1 MAGTHAITRRVFSA
15 VFGLPRATSR
25 RIVGELDV
33 GIPMPDG
40 AVLLADRWAP
50 SVPTGAPTV
59 LIRTC
64 YSRKQFASLIARA
77 YAERGL
83 QTVVVNSRGTF
94 GSTGGQFYAMH
105 HEHDDGLAV
114 LDWVRAQPWYTG
126 SMSLAGSSY
135 LGYTQWA
142 VAAEAPAD
150 VVAMHPH
157 FTSARLAQNFLSTG
171 AVELDTAARWAL
183 VTATQERP
191 RANARVALGID
202 EKHLLA
208 AMNTLPLNVI
218 DEKALGM
225 AWPFY
230 KDTVTRTEDDPR
242 WEPWD
247 RRADLPRVAIPASF
261 VAGWYDPFLMDEL
274 KDFHAL
280 QAAGTPARLTIGP
293 WTHASKGASNAS
305 VLDTLDWTGI
315 HSGASSTRDRAP
327 VRALVMGA
335 GEWLELDQWPPA
347 GARPERWYLGA
358 DGGLGAEL
366 VVGAPTRYSYDP
378 AEPTP
383 SVGGRLLLAGAGR
396 KNNAALESR
405 DDVISFTSAPLQR
418 DLRVVGD
425 ASAEV
430 WMSSDR
436 PTWDLFV
443 RLCEVDARGRSFNV
457 CDGLIRVAVAEV
469 TPHPQ
474 LIRLELSPT
483 AQLFRR
489 GRRLRV
495 QVSSGAHP
503 RFARNLGSDE
513 RHDVGTVMF
522 TARQAIFHDA
532 EHPSAILLPRFDR
545 PDGSASDLDQQHP

>member
-1 MAGTHAITRRVFSA
+1 MPRAHALTRRVFGA
-15 VFGLPRATSR
+15 VFDLPKATSR
-25 RIVGELDV
+25 RIVGELDAA
-33 GIPMPDG
+33 IPMPDG
-40 AVLLADRWAP
+40 AVLRADRWTP
-50 SVPTGAPTV
+50 SPGTDAPTI

-64 YSRKQFASLIARA
+64 YSRKAFSALIARA
-77 YAERGL
+77 YAERGF
-83 QTVVVNSRGTF
+83 QTVIVNSRGTF
-94 GSTGGQFYAMH
+94 GSTGGPFYAMH

-126 SMSLAGSSY
+126 SMVLAGASY

-142 VAAEAPAD
+142 VAAEARDD

-171 AVELDTAARWAL
+171 AVELDTAARWAM

-202 EKHLLA
+202 EKHLQA
-208 AMNTLPLNVI
+208 SMNTLPINVI
-218 DEKALGM
+218 DEKVLGS

-247 RRADLPRVAIPASF
+247 RRVDLPHVKVPASF
-261 VAGWYDPFLMDEL
+261 VAGWYDPFLMDQI

-280 QAAGTPARLTIGP
+280 RAAGTPARLTIGP
-293 WTHASKGASNAS
+293 WTHASKGASDAS
-305 VLDTLDWTGI
+305 IHDTLEWTAI
-315 HSGASSTRDRAP
+315 HTGHGAASDRAV
-327 VRALVMGA
+327 VRAFVMGSDR
-335 GEWLELDQWPPA
+335 WLDLEEWPPPA
-347 GARPERWYLGA
+347 AVPERWYLGA
-358 DGGLGAEL
+358 DGTLGAQ
-366 VVGAPTRYSYDP
+366 VVPGPPRSYTYDP
-378 AEPTP
+378 AIPTP

-396 KNNAALESR
+396 KNNRALEAR
-405 DDVISFTSAPLQR
+405 DDVLTYTSGALAE
-418 DLRVVGD
+418 DLTIAG
-425 ASAEV
+425 SLFAEI
-430 WMSSDR
+430 WMTSNR

-457 CDGLIRVAVAEV
+457 SDGLIRVAVAEI
-469 TPHPQ
+469 TTEPQ

-522 TARQAIFHDA
+522 AAEQAILSDA
-532 EHPSAILLPRFDR
+532 AHRSAVILPTLP
-545 PDGSASDLDQQHP
+545 

>member
-1 MAGTHAITRRVFSA
+1 MARTHALTRRAFGV
-15 VFGLPRATSR
+15 VFGLPRATNR
-25 RIVGELDV
+25 RITGELDV

-40 AVLLADRWAP
+40 AELLADRWAP
-50 SVPTGAPTV
+50 ATATGAPTV

-64 YSRKQFASLIARA
+64 YSRKLFSGLVARA

-126 SMSLAGSSY
+126 SMVLAGSSY

-142 VAAEAPAD
+142 VAAEAPDD
-150 VVAMHPH
+150 VIAMHPH

-171 AVELDTAARWAL
+171 AVELDTAARWAM
-183 VTATQERP
+183 VTANQERP
-191 RANARVALGID
+191 RASARVALGID
-202 EKHLLA
+202 EKHLRT
-208 AMNTLPLNVI
+208 AMNTLPINII
-218 DEKALGM
+218 DEKALGKS
-225 AWPFY
+225 WPFF

-247 RRADLPRVAIPASF
+247 RRVDLPRVSVPASF
-261 VAGWYDPFLMDEL
+261 MAGWYDPFLMDEL

-280 QAAGTPARLTIGP
+280 QAAGTPTRLTIGA
-293 WTHASKGASNAS
+293 WTHASKGASNAG
-305 VLDTLDWTGI
+305 VHDTLEWTRI
-315 HSGASSTRDRAP
+315 QSGTAPATARPP
-327 VRALVMGA
+327 VRAFVMGA
-335 GEWLELDQWPPA
+335 GEWLDLEQWPPA
-347 GARPERWYLGA
+347 ESRPTRWYLGA
-358 DGGLGAEL
+358 DGSLGPTEVAGE
-366 VVGAPTRYSYDP
+366 PTRYRYDP
-378 AEPTP
+378 AIPTP

-396 KNNAALESR
+396 KNNTALESR
-405 DDVISFTSAPLQR
+405 ADVITFTTPPLDH
-418 DLRVVGD
+418 DLCLVGD
-425 ASAEV
+425 VSAEI

-443 RLCEVDARGRSFNV
+443 RLCDVDARGRSFNV
-457 CDGLIRVAVAEV
+457 CDGLIRVAVASM
-469 TPHPQ
+469 TPEPQ
-474 LIRLELSPT
+474 LIRLHLSPT

-489 GRRLRV
+489 GHRVRV

-503 RFARNLGSDE
+503 RFARNLGSAE

-522 TARQAIFHDA
+522 AAQQAIFHDA
-532 EHPSAILLPRFDR
+532 DHPSAVILPR
-545 PDGSASDLDQQHP
+545 LD

>member
-1 MAGTHAITRRVFSA
+1 MTPTHAATRRAFSA
-15 VFGLPRATSR
+15 VFGLSKPTNRHIS
-25 RIVGELDV
+25 GDLDAA
-33 GIPMPDG
+33 IPMPDG

-50 SVPTGAPTV
+50 TPATNAPTV

-64 YSRKQFASLIARA
+64 YSRKAFSGLVARA
-77 YAERGL
+77 YAERGF

-94 GSTGGQFYAMH
+94 GSGGGPFYAMH

-114 LDWVRAQPWYTG
+114 LDWVRAQPWYSGT
-126 SMSLAGSSY
+126 MVLAGASY

-142 VAAEAPAD
+142 VAAEAPDD

-171 AVELDTAARWAL
+171 AVELDTAARWAM
-183 VTATQERP
+183 VTALQERP

-202 EKHLLA
+202 EKHLQL
-208 AMNTLPLNVI
+208 AMNTLPINIV
-218 DEKALGM
+218 DEKAIGRS
-225 AWPFY
+225 WPFF

-247 RRADLPRVAIPASF
+247 RRVDLPDVRVPASF
-261 VAGWYDPFLMDEL
+261 VAGWYDPFLMDQL
-274 KDFHAL
+274 KDFHTL
-280 QAAGTPARLTIGP
+280 SAAGTPTRLTIGP

-305 VLDTLDWTGI
+305 VRDTLEWTGI
-315 HSGASSTRDRAP
+315 HSGRAIGTNRSA
-327 VRALVMGA
+327 VRAFIMGA
-335 GEWLELDQWPPA
+335 NRWLDLEQWPPPSSLPA
-347 GARPERWYLGA
+347 RWYLGS
-358 DGGLGAEL
+358 GGSLGETT
-366 VVGAPTRYSYDP
+366 VGGEPTRYRYDP
-378 AEPTP
+378 ADPTP

-396 KNNAALESR
+396 KNNRALESR
-405 DDVISFTSAPLQR
+405 ADVRTFTSARLGE
-418 DLRVVGD
+418 DLLIAGSL
-425 ASAEV
+425 SAEV
-430 WMSSDR
+430 WMTSTR

-443 RLCEVDARGRSFNV
+443 RLCDVDTRGRSFNV
-457 CDGLIRVAVAEV
+457 ADGLIRVSVAEV
-469 TPHPQ
+469 SDEAQ

-489 GRRLRV
+489 GHRLRV

-522 TARQAIFHDA
+522 TAEQAIFHDSD
-532 EHPSAILLPRFDR
+532 HPSAVVLPR
-545 PDGSASDLDQQHP
+545 LD

>member
-1 MAGTHAITRRVFSA
+1 MSRTHALTRRVFGA
-15 VFGLPRATSR
+15 VFALPKATSR
-25 RIVGELDV
+25 RVTGELDV

-40 AVLLADRWAP
+40 TILLADRWAP
-50 SVPTGAPTV
+50 SSATDAPTI

-64 YSRKQFASLIARA
+64 YSRKAFSGLVARA
-77 YAERGL
+77 YAERGF

-94 GSTGGQFYAMH
+94 GSTGGPFYAMH

-114 LDWVRAQPWYTG
+114 LDWVRAQSWYTG
-126 SMSLAGSSY
+126 SMVLAGASY

-142 VAAEAPAD
+142 VAAEAPND

-171 AVELDTAARWAL
+171 AVELDTAARWAM
-183 VTATQERP
+183 VTALQERP

-202 EKHLLA
+202 EKHLQA
-208 AMNTLPLNVI
+208 SMNTLPINVI
-218 DEKALGM
+218 DEKVLGS

-247 RRADLPRVAIPASF
+247 RRVDLPHVTVPASF
-261 VAGWYDPFLMDEL
+261 VAGWYDPFLMDQI

-280 QAAGTPARLTIGP
+280 VAAGTPARLTIGP
-293 WTHASKGASNAS
+293 WTHASKGASHAALHDSLEWTAIQTGHSTS
-305 VLDTLDWTGI
+305 V
-315 HSGASSTRDRAP
+315 DRGV
-327 VRALVMGA
+327 VRAYVMGA
-335 GEWLELDQWPPA
+335 DRWLDLDQWPPTSA
-347 GARPERWYLGA
+347 LPERWFLGA
-358 DGGLGAEL
+358 DGTLG
-366 VVGAPTRYSYDP
+366 GQIAPGTPRRYTYNP
-378 AEPTP
+378 AIPTP

-396 KNNAALESR
+396 KNNRALDSR
-405 DDVISFTSAPLQR
+405 DDVLSYTSAPLTA
-418 DLRVVGD
+418 DLTIAG
-425 ASAEV
+425 SLFAEI
-430 WMSSDR
+430 WMTSNR

-457 CDGLIRVAVAEV
+457 SDGLIRVAVAEV
-469 TPHPQ
+469 TTQPQ
-474 LIRLELSPT
+474 LIRVELSPT

-489 GRRLRV
+489 GRRVRI

-522 TARQAIFHDA
+522 AAEQAILSD
-532 EHPSAILLPRFDR
+532 ESHPSAIILPTL
-545 PDGSASDLDQQHP
+545 A

>member
-1 MAGTHAITRRVFSA
+1 MTRTHATTRRVFGA
-15 VFGLPRATSR
+15 VFGLPRATHR
-25 RIVGELDV
+25 RITGELDV

-40 AVLLADRWAP
+40 AILLADRWTP
-50 SVPTGAPTV
+50 VPATDAPTI

-64 YSRKQFASLIARA
+64 YSRKAFSGLVARA
-77 YAERGL
+77 YAERGY
-83 QTVVVNSRGTF
+83 QAVVVNSRGTF
-94 GSTGGQFYAMH
+94 GSTGGPFYAMH
-105 HEHDDGLAV
+105 HEHDDGLVV
-114 LDWVRAQPWYTG
+114 LDWVRAQPWYSGTLA
-126 SMSLAGSSY
+126 LAGASY

-142 VAAEAPAD
+142 VAAEAGSD

-171 AVELDTAARWAL
+171 AVELDTAARWAM

-202 EKHLLA
+202 EKHLRA
-208 AMNTLPLNVI
+208 SMNTLPINVI
-218 DEKALGM
+218 DEKVLGA

-247 RRADLPRVAIPASF
+247 RRVDLPHVRVPASF
-261 VAGWYDPFLMDEL
+261 IAGWYDPFLMDQL

-280 QAAGTPARLTIGP
+280 RAAGTPARLTIGP
-293 WTHASKGASNAS
+293 WTHASKGASNAA
-305 VLDTLDWTGI
+305 VLDTLSWTAL
-315 HSGASSTRDRAP
+315 HSGRATGVGQAA
-327 VRALVMGA
+327 VRAFVMGA
-335 GEWLELDQWPPA
+335 NRWLDLDEWPP
-347 GARPERWYLGA
+347 PESVSERWYLGA
-358 DGGLGAEL
+358 GASLGKTQVAGE
-366 VVGAPTRYSYDP
+366 PSRFTYDP
-378 AEPTP
+378 AIPTP

-396 KNNAALESR
+396 KNNRALESR
-405 DDVISFTSAPLQR
+405 DDVLTFTTKTLTE
-418 DLRVVGD
+418 DLTIAGSI
-425 ASAEV
+425 SAEI
-430 WMSSDR
+430 WMTSSR

-457 CDGLIRVAVAEV
+457 ADGLIRVAAAAI
-469 TPHPQ
+469 TDKPQ

-489 GRRLRV
+489 GSRV
-495 QVSSGAHP
+495 RIQVSSGAHP

-522 TARQAIFHDA
+522 AAEQAIYTDA
-532 EHPSAILLPRFDR
+532 DHPSAVLLPR
-545 PDGSASDLDQQHP
+545 LT

>member
-1 MAGTHAITRRVFSA
+1 MTRTHGVTRRLFGA
-15 VFGLPRATSR
+15 FFGLPKPTSR
-25 RIVGELDV
+25 RITGELDV

-40 AVLLADRWAP
+40 AILLADRWAP
-50 SVPTGAPTV
+50 AAVTSTAPAAPTI

-64 YSRKQFASLIARA
+64 YSRKNFSSLIARA
-77 YAERGL
+77 YAERGY

-114 LDWVRAQPWYTG
+114 LDWVRRQPWYTG
-126 SMSLAGSSY
+126 SMVLAGSSY

-142 VAAEAPAD
+142 VAAEAGSD
-150 VVAMHPH
+150 VIAMHPH

-191 RANARVALGID
+191 RATARVALGID
-202 EKHLLA
+202 EKHLRA
-208 AMNTLPLNVI
+208 AMDTLPIGII

-247 RRADLPRVAIPASF
+247 RRADLPRVTTPASF

-274 KDFHAL
+274 RDFHAL
-280 QAAGTPARLTIGP
+280 QAAGTPTRLTIGP

-305 VLDTLDWTGI
+305 VTDTLDWTAI
-315 HSGASSTRDRAP
+315 QSGAAP
-327 VRALVMGA
+327 ARRGATVRAQVMGS
-335 GEWLELDQWPPA
+335 GEWLDLDEWPPRA
-347 GARPERWYLGA
+347 ATPERWLLGA
-358 DGGLGAEL
+358 DGSLGRTTVAGEPSTF
-366 VVGAPTRYSYDP
+366 VYDP
-378 AEPTP
+378 AVPTP

-396 KNNAALESR
+396 KRNNALESR
-405 DDVISFTSAPLQR
+405 DDVLTFTSARLPD

-425 ASAEV
+425 VSAEI

-436 PTWDLFV
+436 PSWDLFV
-443 RLCEVDARGRSFNV
+443 RLCDVDARGRSFNV

-469 TPHPQ
+469 TSEPQ
-474 LIRLELSPT
+474 LIRLDLSPT
-483 AQLFRR
+483 AQVFRR
-489 GRRLRV
+489 GHRVRV

-503 RFARNLGSDE
+503 RFARNLGSNE
-513 RHDVGTVMF
+513 RHDIGTVMF
-522 TARQAIFHDA
+522 SARQSIFHD
-532 EHPSAILLPRFDR
+532 ESHPSAITLPRFSR
-545 PDGSASDLDQQHP
+545 L